1 MDVRNECKK
10 EVPGYANYP
19 TVSTDSVLIMASIYM
34 HEGREVVICGILG
47 SFLSKNMEEEIK
59 MLLRGRLSELMVK
72 ISPHIYRQHM
82 IYKNVMP
89 FLYVALKIHSMDD

>member
-10 EVPGYANYP
+10 EVPGYANCP
-19 TVSTDSVLIMASIYM
+19 TLSTDSVLSMATIDM
-34 HEGREVVICGILG
+34 HEEREVVICGIPG
-47 SFLSKNMEEEIK
+47 AFLSKNMEEDVK
-59 MLLRGRLSELMVK
+59 MLLCGRLSELMVK